1 MAHLIIRSRQ
11 RHARRRTQE
20 RHPRAPHRRRRLW
33 PALLAVLLLPALL
46 LAYVLLSTEPLR
58 YNEPAD
64 VPAERVAVVFGAGL
78 RPDGTPSP
86 MLADRVD
93 AAIQLY
99 RLGRVQ
105 KLLMTGDNSH
115 TDYNEVA
122 AMQRYAEQRGVAA
135 QDITLDYAGF
145 STYES
150 CYRARAIFGVQKAV
164 LVTQQYHLPR
174 AVYTCRQLGVEAV
187 GLGTPD
193 WGRYPERVLL
203 PYTLRE
209 AAATLNALV
218 ALHLTHPAPTFLGKF
233 EGIS

>member
-11 RHARRRTQE
+11 RHARRQTPQ
-20 RHPRAPHRRRRLW
+20 RHPRASHRPRHLW
-33 PALLAVLLLPALL
+33 RALLALLLLPVLLLG
-46 LAYVLLSTEPLR
+46 YVLLSTEPVR
-58 YNEPAD
+58 YNEPAQ

-78 RPDGTPSP
+78 RRDGTPSL

-93 AAIQLY
+93 AAVQLY

-105 KLLMTGDNSH
+105 KLLMTGDNSS

-122 AMQRYAEQRGVAA
+122 AMRRYAEQAGVAP

-150 CYRARAIFGVQKAV
+150 CYRARAIFGVQKAI

-193 WGRYPERVLL
+193 WGRYPERVIL
-203 PYTLRE
+203 PYTRRE

-218 ALHLTHPAPTFLGKF
+218 ALHVTHPAPTFLGKF

>member
-1 MAHLIIRSRQ
+1 M
-11 RHARRRTQE
+11 RRTTTQV
-20 RHPRAPHRRRRLW
+20 RHLGRTPSQRQTRAPRRPGWL
-33 PALLAVLLLPALL
+33 PALLALPLLPALL
-46 LAYVLLSTEPLR
+46 LGYVLLSTGPLR
-58 YNEPAD
+58 YSEPAD
-64 VPAERVAVVFGAGL
+64 VPAERVAVIFGAGL

-86 MLADRVD
+86 MLADRVQ
-93 AAIQLY
+93 AAVQLY

-105 KLLMTGDNSH
+105 KLLMTGDNSS

-122 AMQRYAEQRGVAA
+122 AMQHYAEQQGVAA
-135 QDITLDYAGF
+135 GDITLDYAGF

-150 CYRARAIFGVQKAV
+150 CYRARAIFGVRQAV

-174 AVYTCRQLGVEAV
+174 ALYTCRQLGVEAV

-193 WGRYPERVLL
+193 WGRYPDRVIL